1 MAKQQITKTSL
12 MEALNIIAQAGSLTF
27 EEFKPKG
34 LAELYVAVLNAV
46 EATEAIKKT
55 VGPKLLEEND
65 EDLKSWGLKAATTYQ
80 FDDSKCDV
88 IIKDRKALDKAVKAL
103 DKVMRLP
110 EIEELQKA
118 VIDAQHAIDDNPK
131 VIKAKAN
138 LAAAQTVLDSH
149 LKASEKEV
157 KKAIEGKDYDHAYD
171 GMTWSVKTKVLKR
184 AK

>member
-12 MEALNIIAQAGSLTF
+12 LEALNIVAQAGDLTF
-27 EEFKPKG
+27 DEFKSKG
-34 LAELYVAVLNAV
+34 LAELYVAVLNAAESI
-46 EATEAIKKT
+46 EAVKKT
-55 VGPKLLEEND
+55 VGPKLLEVSD

-88 IIKDRKALDKAVKAL
+88 IIKDRKILDKAVKAL
-103 DKVMRLP
+103 DKVMSLP
-110 EIEELQKA
+110 EIEALQKTI
-118 VIDAQHAIDDNPK
+118 VNAQHAIDDNPK

-138 LAAAQTVLDSH
+138 LAAAQTVLDGH

-171 GMTWSVKTKVLKR
+171 GITWSVKAKVLKR